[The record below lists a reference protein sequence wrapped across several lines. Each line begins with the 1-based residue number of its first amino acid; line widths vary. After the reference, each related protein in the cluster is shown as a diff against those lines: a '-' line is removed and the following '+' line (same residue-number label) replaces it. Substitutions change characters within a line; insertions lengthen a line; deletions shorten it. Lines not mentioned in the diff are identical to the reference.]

1 MGVLLPRTSDRC
13 VPWTCLLR
21 NMAASFLREGKR
33 EGTGTDAIPLGS
45 GGVLTGKAGKDIL
58 EKSLFHIEEKNG
70 KMSVTQGGE
79 ELPVRAA

>member
-1 MGVLLPRTSDRC
+1 M
-13 VPWTCLLR
+13 
-21 NMAASFLREGKR
+21 
-33 EGTGTDAIPLGS
+33 GS

-58 EKSLFHIEEKNG
+58 EKILFLIEEKND